1 MAVAGKRKRSSTET
15 LIRFVEKETGMKY
28 KVKPQFVKKKPS
40 WVKEKAGSRY
50 YNVLDVEETER
61 GVEVKRAIVKV
72 SKLRGTITARGKRY
86 PAVQPVIHEL
96 VENLYMQNRLR
107 SVDRQHMREVLRKA
121 HEYAAKREKTLA
133 RKFLGQ
139 AS

>member
-1 MAVAGKRKRSSTET
+1 MAGKRGLAET
-15 LIRFVEKETGMKY
+15 LIEFVEKETGMKY
-28 KVKPQFVKKKPS
+28 KVKPRFVKKKPS

-50 YNVLDVEETER
+50 YNVVDVEETGE
-61 GVEVKRAIVKV
+61 GVKIRRAVVKAPKI
-72 SKLRGTITARGKRY
+72 RGTVTAKGKKY

-107 SVDRQHMREVLRKA
+107 SAGKRHMREVARKA
-121 HEYAAKREKTLA
+121 HRFAARKEKTLT
-133 RKFLGQ
+133 RKFLSR